1 MTGQDAIIA
10 MRRAGNAPRYVWVQ
24 DFAGPM
30 HCPMQVRL
38 TSQDVPEQQDW
49 RFLIGLTALVEG
61 FDAERVQ
68 RIASAC
74 AQYAKRTV
82 ANTMQESPGK
92 ASAWAQ
98 VTCIQTTDTEGIATW
113 NV

>member
-49 RFLIGLTALVEG
+49 RFLVGLTALIEG
-61 FDAERVQ
+61 FDADRVQ
-68 RIASAC
+68 RIAAAC

-82 ANTMQESPGK
+82 ANTMQPAKNWCGVATVST
-92 ASAWAQ
+92 Q
-98 VTCIQTTDTEGIATW
+98 DTEGVATW
-113 NV
+113 PK